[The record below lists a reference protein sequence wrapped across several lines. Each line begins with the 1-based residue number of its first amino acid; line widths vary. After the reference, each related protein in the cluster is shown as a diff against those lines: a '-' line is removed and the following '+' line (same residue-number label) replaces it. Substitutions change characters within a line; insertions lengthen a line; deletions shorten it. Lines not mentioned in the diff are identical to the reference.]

1 MDGKSINITEEL
13 KAQLKALFPEIFSED
28 KIDLQRLKVSLGE
41 ETFVQG
47 EHYELSWNGKTEA
60 RKEIQKQTTSTLI
73 PDINNSINF
82 DTAQNVF
89 IEGENL
95 EVLRVLQK
103 SYFGKIKMIYIDPP
117 YNTGNDSFIYPD
129 DYAEREQDYDKKTGK
144 KNVLGFLNKQDLWK
158 RNIKENGHFHS
169 AWLSMMYP
177 RLYLSR
183 NLLKD
188 DGLIF
193 ISIDDNEQANL
204 KMLCDEIFGEEN
216 FVGGFVWRRKV
227 GAGADSRMFFRQH
240 EHILLY
246 GKNLMAIQNLYQ
258 PLTKDQEKEYSNPDN
273 DPRGD
278 WASTDLSSPAHD
290 NDPRRIYDIVS
301 PTGKVSRKC
310 WAYTK
315 ENFDTL
321 LKENLVWW
329 GKDGNSMPKRKRF
342 LNEKKGLTPRSWI
355 DNILTQDGK
364 KNLELLGFENY
375 FEYPKPVKLIKH
387 FLTIVTSPKSED
399 IVLDFFAGSGSTA
412 QAVLELNNEDEGNR
426 KFICVQ
432 IPEPNDTESE
442 AYKAN
447 YKTIADVTK
456 ARIIKVIEDITKA
469 KNGKL
474 SLQVNNSLNLKSFKL
489 SESNFK
495 IWRTDIQ
502 GKENILEQLNAFQ
515 QSEKKESEHINM
527 LIELFIKI
535 GLELNISYKYE
546 EGFYKANTLWVCFE
560 KFIPKMKDLIFKGK
574 PQKLIFLNSCFKTD
588 EAITNFKLEIQ
599 ELQISLTLI

>member
-1 MDGKSINITEEL
+1 MDGKSIDIKDFRISKLREIY
-13 KAQLKALFPEIFSED
+13 PEIFSEG
-28 KIDLQRLKVSLGE
+28 KIDYSRLIQIFGE
-41 ETFVQG
+41 DVFVKD
-47 EHYELSWNGKTEA
+47 EHYELTWAGKSEA
-60 RKEIQKQTTSTLI
+60 RKEIQKQTTATLI
-73 PDINNSINF
+73 PDPENSVDFDNANNI
-82 DTAQNVF
+82 F

-95 EVLRVLQK
+95 EVLRILQK
-103 SYFGKIKMIYIDPP
+103 SYFGKVKMIYIDPP
-117 YNTGNDSFIYPD
+117 YNTGNDSFVYPD
-129 DYAEREQDYDKKTGK
+129 DYTERKDEYNKRTGIINDK
-144 KNVLGFLNKQDLWK
+144 GFLNKQDLWK
-158 RNIKENGHFHS
+158 KNTKENGQFHS
-169 AWLSMMYP
+169 VWLSMMYP

-227 GAGADSRMFFRQH
+227 GAGADSKMFFRQH

-246 GKNLMAIQNLYQ
+246 GKNLMYIKNLYQ

-290 NDPRRIYDIVS
+290 NDPKRIYDIIS
-301 PTGKVSRKC
+301 PTGNISRKC

-315 ENFDTL
+315 DNFETL
-321 LKENLVWW
+321 LNENLIWW
-329 GKDGNSMPKRKRF
+329 GKDGNSIPKRKRF
-342 LNEKKGLTPRSWI
+342 LNEKMGLTPRSWI

-364 KNLELLGFENY
+364 KNLEQLGFEKY

-387 FLTIVTSPKSED
+387 FLTIATSKNNGD

-412 QAVLELNNEDEGNR
+412 QAVLELNSEDEGNR

-432 IPEPNDTESE
+432 IPEPNHAESDSVT
-442 AYKAN
+442 AN
-447 YKTIADVTK
+447 FNTIADVTK
-456 ARIIKVIEDITKA
+456 ARILKVIRNIA
-469 KNGKL
+469 KDNNEKL
-474 SLQVNNSLNLKSFKL
+474 SLQKNATLNLKSFKIA
-489 SESNFK
+489 ESNFR

-502 GKENILEQLNAFQ
+502 GREKIFEQLNAFI
-515 QSEKKESEHINM
+515 QSEKEDSKNINM
-527 LIELFIKI
+527 LFELFIKA
-535 GLELNISYKYE
+535 GVELTTFYKYE

-560 KFIPKMKDLIFKGK
+560 KFSPQMKDSILKGN
-574 PQKLIFLNSCFKTD
+574 PQKLIFLNCCFNSD
-588 EAITNFKLEIQ
+588 EAITNFKLETR
-599 ELQISLTLI
+599 ELQISLSII